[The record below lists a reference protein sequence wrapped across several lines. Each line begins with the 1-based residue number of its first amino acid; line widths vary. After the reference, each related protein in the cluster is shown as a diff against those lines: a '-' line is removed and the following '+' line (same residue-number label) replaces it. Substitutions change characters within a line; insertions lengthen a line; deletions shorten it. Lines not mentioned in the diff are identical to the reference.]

1 MNTPTEAVKFN
12 ISYIKSCVRSIKN
25 DVTKNCKKQGFYP
38 LFESDYVVGISPD
51 GHFIRAGLVRT
62 KRAKTMFKHGNLNA
76 NPQHDVKLE

>member
-51 GHFIRAGLVRT
+51 GYSFVQVWYELNGL
-62 KRAKTMFKHGNLNA
+62 KQCSNMAI
-76 NPQHDVKLE
+76 